1 LNHEEGKMKAG
12 PRENVWARK
21 AVERQQ
27 EADPYSG
34 VVGSMKSAPKP
45 KPVAAS
51 SSSSSSSFSSSKS
64 APSKKSADD
73 GKSRS
78 EQKGLAERRSKL
90 AVTNSAGHP
99 HPPHAHGHDHREKPA
114 EEDKGKEAAKGK
126 KQKREEKKEQMA
138 QAMVRQQ
145 EVLAT
150 YQRNLKASVESI
162 MKETDELEFRYSL
175 YTNPRPLH
183 FIGMQF

>member
-1 LNHEEGKMKAG
+1 MKAG
-12 PRENVWARK
+12 PRESVWARK

-34 VVGSMKSAPKP
+34 VVGSTKSAPKP
-45 KPVAAS
+45 TPAPSKPVAAS
-51 SSSSSSSFSSSKS
+51 SSSSSSKS

-90 AVTNSAGHP
+90 AVTNPAGHP
-99 HPPHAHGHDHREKPA
+99 HPPHAHGHDHREKPEA

-162 MKETDELEFRYSL
+162 MKETDELEFRYSR
-175 YTNPRPLH
+175 YTNPRPLQ
-183 FIGMQF
+183 FIGVQF